1 MNEIFKYNGAIY
13 TKSESGYCYKTIDG
27 KKTRIK
33 QAEYDEAY
41 NAYTDQAIHDKLA
54 AVINKAENPELS
66 EEFVENAIESHEE
79 SIESEEVREAA
90 LEAQGQEKPK
100 RKPTKRIPK
109 SVGYRKTHGET
120 EVILTEKQV
129 DFLRHLPD
137 TCFWEDGTNSE
148 VWVDC
153 LCDEIGGQFKGK
165 PMTVGAM
172 ISTLCEK
179 GLGYRAKGKV
189 NNKKCTSFGLTELGK
204 MVAEDLG
211 L

>member
-90 LEAQGQEKPK
+90 LNAQGQEKPK